1 MFGLKKD
8 INSIIVVGCG
18 FLGAYMAGKLSEEE
32 SSVTV
37 IDIDKNAFDKLP
49 AYFGGFILNRDANDA
64 GVFLE
69 AGIQSANAVIA
80 VTGNDVLNMFVS
92 KIAKDIY
99 HVEYVFACLYDPKC
113 EAVYQK
119 LDIKTICA
127 SDLWLN
133 AFRKETAL

>member
-8 INSIIVVGCG
+8 IHSIIVVGCG
-18 FLGAYMAGKLSEEE
+18 FFGAYIAGKLSEEE
-32 SSVTV
+32 NSVTV
-37 IDIDKNAFDKLP
+37 IDMDKNAFDKLP
-49 AYFGGFILNRDANDA
+49 AYFGGFVFNRDANDA

-92 KIAKDIY
+92 KIARDIY
-99 HVEYVFACLYDPKC
+99 HVEHVFACLYDPKRKD
-113 EAVYQK
+113 VYQK
-119 LDIKTICA
+119 LNIRTICA
-127 SDLWLN
+127 SDLWLD

>member
-1 MFGLKKD
+1 MFGLKKV

-18 FLGAYMAGKLSEEE
+18 FLRAYIAGKLSEEE
-32 SSVTV
+32 NSVTV
-37 IDIDKNAFDKLP
+37 IDMDKNAFDKLP
-49 AYFGGFILNRDANDA
+49 AYFGGFVLNRDANDA

-92 KIAKDIY
+92 KTASDIC
-99 HVEYVFACLYDPKC
+99 HVEHVFACLYDPKRKD
-113 EAVYQK
+113 VYQK
-119 LDIKTICA
+119 LDIRTICA
-127 SDLWLN
+127 SDIWLD